1 MDRKDLAKSLRETAE
16 LLCSMAPAERSIR
29 EPQPSCSTS
38 MRGTVRCGAVQE
50 EVRCD
55 ICLHRAAKLDTVVHH
70 VGVVPHQELGMCPS
84 PSSCSGHTGSSAWL
98 PEGRAHKQR
107 QA

>member
-1 MDRKDLAKSLRETAE
+1 MDRKDLAKLLREAAE
-16 LLCSMAPAERSIR
+16 LLCSTAPAESSTR
-29 EPQPSCSTS
+29 EPQQSCSTS
-38 MRGTVRCGAVQE
+38 TRGAVQE

-55 ICLHRAAKLDTVVHH
+55 ICLHRAAKLDTVVHL
-70 VGVVPHQELGMCPS
+70 VGVVPHQELDMCPS
-84 PSSCSGHTGSSAWL
+84 PNSCSGHTGSSAWL